1 MDYQVVA
8 VVTESNE
15 GMEIYDGSIKITPS
29 DEFTA
34 DALPIG
40 IAMKTSSKWF
50 AERIAE
56 RLGGYVEENKDLM
69 ELTYFAADR
78 HRETIGVT
86 YCENVVDIMKEIL
99 GRESISGEIDQVA
112 FSEYLDKIE
121 QLERENKPVSKTD
134 LFFQKME
141 EMDQV

>member
-34 DALPIG
+34 DAPPIG

-50 AERIAE
+50 AKQVAE
-56 RLGGYVEENKDLM
+56 QLGGYVEQNEDLM
-69 ELTYFAADR
+69 ELTYYVADR

-86 YCENVVDIMKEIL
+86 YCEYIVDIMKEVL